1 MSRPLYKVGD
11 FLTLDENFFDL
22 SLMGDHRVL
31 IPLWIIEILEV
42 QREAYIYSIV
52 GMDEEIPSEEA
63 YTIVELFYRKLKHDE
78 AELIKILYG

>member
-11 FLTLDENFFDL
+11 YLTLDESFFDFGFQDYRQV
-22 SLMGDHRVL
+22 M

-42 QREAYIYSIV
+42 QREAYVYSIV
-52 GMDEEIPSEEA
+52 GMEDEVPSEEA
-63 YTIVELFYRKLKHDE
+63 YSIVELFYRRLKNEE